1 MYESWFGFT
10 TRPFVA
16 APQVDGYYPAE
27 VNESALQ
34 ALIWCVERGAGPGV
48 VVGATGTGKTTLAL
62 MIQQYFKAMMPVALI
77 SGGTCKT
84 SRALLQNMLYAFSL
98 PYEDSDEG
106 QLRLSLTEFFRSR
119 SEGRGSLLIVD
130 EADKLDESKL
140 EEIRAFADLTSE
152 NGWAVHVVLVGS
164 PRLEEKLAMPI
175 LMALNQRVA
184 TRCYL
189 TTWNKTETSNY
200 INQQFQR
207 VGAGNAVAFDESA
220 IQQIAESTGGVPRL
234 VNQLCDHALMLGAA
248 AGVHELDAFGIQEAW
263 AALQN
268 LPAPTPVS
276 TVAFDN
282 AMDESIIEFGSLD
295 GDESESPAF
304 APTWDSPAGLDD
316 SHTGNEDDHDEQLAG
331 GTFQPAIED
340 FVVVTEDSHD
350 LPRDNEAQV
359 AEYGEVEATS
369 PHLDEADVISPFS
382 SESSVLSAVNAVP
395 VEEQRHDPIVATDF
409 NDRDPEMVAGTMATN
424 PFLEE
429 FESEEIVIGRVMR
442 ISDETA
448 ILTDHVRTEEGQTLA
463 SVLNLIGMTQE
474 TTSSPG
480 STRNSEIERQVETQ
494 NQLARSTSETPTQI
508 IATTSEFGFTTQGEN
523 ASVDLAE
530 ETADRDYSQ
539 VVISS
544 PSFGQHSDSPIEH
557 GNAAITAAQDV
568 EFAEEL
574 DAAPVVMET
583 VETGESAEEFDSE
596 PATCEST
603 HELTINDLAMNQP
616 VEETAAVLTIRAD
629 EPAKAAA
636 KVPSQKSKRFG
647 RLFTR
652 LSQQ

>member
-1 MYESWFGFT
+1 
-10 TRPFVA
+10 
-16 APQVDGYYPAE
+16 
-27 VNESALQ
+27 
-34 ALIWCVERGAGPGV
+34 
-48 VVGATGTGKTTLAL
+48 
-62 MIQQYFKAMMPVALI
+62 
-77 SGGTCKT
+77 
-84 SRALLQNMLYAFSL
+84 
-98 PYEDSDEG
+98 
-106 QLRLSLTEFFRSR
+106 
-119 SEGRGSLLIVD
+119 
-130 EADKLDESKL
+130 
-140 EEIRAFADLTSE
+140 
-152 NGWAVHVVLVGS
+152 
-164 PRLEEKLAMPI
+164 
-175 LMALNQRVA
+175 
-184 TRCYL
+184 
-189 TTWNKTETSNY
+189 
-200 INQQFQR
+200 
-207 VGAGNAVAFDESA
+207 
-220 IQQIAESTGGVPRL
+220 
-234 VNQLCDHALMLGAA
+234 MLGAA

-480 STRNSEIERQVETQ
+480 STRNSEIERQVEKQ
-494 NQLARSTSETPTQI
+494 IERQWIRGRARRVEFDRQCGRCLSDGRQLASPPTP
-508 IATTSEFGFTTQGEN
+508 E
-523 ASVDLAE
+523 D
-530 ETADRDYSQ
+530 
-539 VVISS
+539 
-544 PSFGQHSDSPIEH
+544 HH
-557 GNAAITAAQDV
+557 
-568 EFAEEL
+568 
-574 DAAPVVMET
+574 
-583 VETGESAEEFDSE
+583 
-596 PATCEST
+596 
-603 HELTINDLAMNQP
+603 
-616 VEETAAVLTIRAD
+616 
-629 EPAKAAA
+629 
-636 KVPSQKSKRFG
+636 
-647 RLFTR
+647 
-652 LSQQ
+652 